1 MNEIFLN
8 ASLNSSN
15 TVLLLA
21 WETTIK
27 KALPSV
33 AMACVSLM
41 AIVGNLIVIIAMI
54 REKNLRTVKLFF
66 SNVTHFLSNLLKIK
80 NNLNFLIFFKISN
93 TFILSLSISDLMIGL
108 FVMPLSASIVI
119 LDRWI
124 WGKHICKATLTFITF
139 LIC

>member
-66 SNVTHFLSNLLKIK
+66 SNVTYFFIK
-80 NNLNFLIFFKISN
+80 
-93 TFILSLSISDLMIGL
+93 
-108 FVMPLSASIVI
+108 
-119 LDRWI
+119 
-124 WGKHICKATLTFITF
+124 LT
-139 LIC
+139 